1 MNTEPPKSGI
11 RSALEYTGIPKSWLS
26 KRPKLPSRNWLI
38 FLTVTSSITS
48 LFIYDR
54 QQCKKIRQ
62 EYIDKVKHLSEETP
76 DHLSYPRKVTVYG
89 SKWPGD
95 EDHDQSMRYFRKYV
109 KPVLVAAAV
118 DYEMVNGRRH
128 GDLATRIADE
138 IKKRRRLDLGLDSPA
153 DRSGMPP
160 RYTWR
165 TKEQLRQQEL
175 NGGIVIVG
183 RPTWKEFMTG
193 LKNGWTDPL
202 DIVDHDEELSKEL
215 EADGRFDEPDEP
227 MEGASASPAQMHNSQ
242 FYASLQA
249 KPSLPPPPSPAPAVD
264 VPATVPA
271 LPPILLVSFVDYV
284 GIKLV
289 PHMIW
294 DWMNRRHHVRAG
306 AEAGYRLV
314 MAHTRPIN
322 PPATK
327 PLFSDITNAPTLDTD
342 VNFDKSMEGYF
353 RSSLQ
358 SIPSDIERGR
368 KKYYEQLPAKLVVAR
383 ELARNVRE
391 PTKDEIKYPPPTEV
405 ELRAERMTKEK
416 RWRKDLGGWEIVKPS
431 QEVPWDPRFES
442 ALTIFVD
449 PPKESGNKEEHS
461 FNDTQSN

>member
-1 MNTEPPKSGI
+1 MSTEPPKSGI
-11 RSALEYTGIPKSWLS
+11 RAALEYTGIPKSWLS

-38 FLTVTSSITS
+38 FLTVTSSLTG
-48 LFIYDR
+48 LFVYDR
-54 QQCKKIRQ
+54 RQCKKIRQ

-95 EDHDQSMRYFRKYV
+95 EDHDQSMRYFRNTHSLSWSL
-109 KPVLVAAAV
+109 PAV
-118 DYEMVNGRRH
+118 DYEMVNGKRH

-138 IKKRRRLDLGLDSPA
+138 VKKRRRLDLGLDSPA
-153 DRSGMPP
+153 DRAGMPP

-165 TKEQLRQQEL
+165 TKEQLREQEL
-175 NGGIVIVG
+175 NG
-183 RPTWKEFMTG
+183 E
-193 LKNGWTDPL
+193 LL

-215 EADGRFDEPDEP
+215 EADGRCIIPSSTLP
-227 MEGASASPAQMHNSQ
+227 YKQS
-242 FYASLQA
+242 
-249 KPSLPPPPSPAPAVD
+249 PSLPPPSPASAMD
-264 VPATVPA
+264 VPATIPA

-314 MAHTRPIN
+314 MANTRPIN

-327 PLFSDITNAPTLDTD
+327 PLFSDITNAPTPDTD
-342 VNFDKSMEGYF
+342 VDFDKAMEGYF
-353 RSSLQ
+353 KSSLQ
-358 SIPSDIERGR
+358 STPSDIERSR
-368 KKYYEQLPAKLVVAR
+368 KKYYEQLPAKLVIAR

-391 PTKDEIKYPPPTEV
+391 PTSDEVKYPPPTEV

-416 RWRKDLGGWEIVKPS
+416 RWRKDLRGWEIVKPS
-431 QEVPWDPRFES
+431 QEVPWDPRFEN
-442 ALTIFVD
+442 ALTIFID
-449 PPKESGNKEEHS
+449 PPKESEYKEELS
-461 FNDTQSN
+461 ANDTQSN

>member
-1 MNTEPPKSGI
+1 MGI
-11 RSALEYTGIPKSWLS
+11 S
-26 KRPKLPSRNWLI
+26 RP
-38 FLTVTSSITS
+38 
-48 LFIYDR
+48 
-54 QQCKKIRQ
+54 
-62 EYIDKVKHLSEETP
+62 
-76 DHLSYPRKVTVYG
+76 
-89 SKWPGD
+89 
-95 EDHDQSMRYFRKYV
+95 
-109 KPVLVAAAV
+109 
-118 DYEMVNGRRH
+118 
-128 GDLATRIADE
+128 RIADE

-249 KPSLPPPPSPAPAVD
+249 KPSLPPSFPAPVVD
-264 VPATVPA
+264 VPATIPA

-314 MAHTRPIN
+314 MAHTRPHQ
-322 PPATK
+322 PPSNQTSLLRYHQCPHARHGRGFRQVHGG
-327 PLFSDITNAPTLDTD
+327 LLQELPTI
-342 VNFDKSMEGYF
+342 YPF
-353 RSSLQ
+353 RHRAG
-358 SIPSDIERGR
+358 PE
-368 KKYYEQLPAKLVVAR
+368 KV
-383 ELARNVRE
+383 
-391 PTKDEIKYPPPTEV
+391 
-405 ELRAERMTKEK
+405 LRATP
-416 RWRKDLGGWEIVKPS
+416 GQVGCC
-431 QEVPWDPRFES
+431 
-442 ALTIFVD
+442 T
-449 PPKESGNKEEHS
+449 GN
-461 FNDTQSN
+461 